1 MLVVST
7 VFCFINAKFLLFLFQ
22 KRLFSINAVKQ
33 MNFKKYKN
41 LGHKRML
48 DIKYIAENPDVIK
61 DGLAKKGYSK
71 DVIVVDALIALYK
84 DINKLKTSS
93 QSLSEEKNKLSN
105 SIKSASAEER
115 PAIIAKSKALGEELK
130 VEQEK
135 LAAEQAKF
143 DDIMLRM
150 PNMPSAESPVGPD
163 DSANVVRRKV
173 GELPHFDF
181 TPRDHVELMELND
194 WSEMERIAKVSGSRT
209 YAIKNDLA
217 QLELAIHMMVLDKL
231 RSHGFTVITVPSISK
246 EKPLY
251 GQGYLPF
258 SRDEIYYMPADDIY
272 LSGTA
277 ELILN
282 SLRADEILSENEL
295 PILYAGFSP
304 CFRREAGAAG
314 KDTRG
319 LVRVHQFMKTEQFVI
334 CKNDIAESEKW
345 HQKLLAISEEVLQD
359 LELPY
364 QVLEVCTGDMGA
376 PKYRQYDLEA
386 WVPSQNCYRETHSC
400 SNITEWQ
407 ARRTNLRYRDN
418 ADGKVKYVHTLNN
431 TGIATP
437 RALVP
442 FIENHQNADGTV
454 NIPVKL
460 RPYLGGKA
468 KIGKNA

>member
-1 MLVVST
+1 
-7 VFCFINAKFLLFLFQ
+7 
-22 KRLFSINAVKQ
+22 
-33 MNFKKYKN
+33 
-41 LGHKRML
+41 ML
-48 DIKYIAENPDVIK
+48 DIKYIIENKELVQE
-61 DGLAKKGYSK
+61 GLNKKGYANIINL
-71 DVIVVDALIALYK
+71 DDLISLHSS
-84 DINKLKTSS
+84 ITKLKTSS
-93 QSLSEEKNKLSN
+93 QAKAEEKNKLSN

-115 PAIIAKSKALGEELK
+115 PAIIAKSKELGEALKQEL
-130 VEQEK
+130 EE
-135 LAAEQAKF
+135 LDAEQKKF
-143 DDIMLRM
+143 DEIMLRM
-150 PNMPSAESPVGPD
+150 PNMPSPDCPVGPD
-163 DSANVVRRKV
+163 ESGNVVIRKV
-173 GELPHFDF
+173 GEIPQFNF
-181 TPRDHVELMELND
+181 KPRDHVELMELND
-194 WSEMERIAKVSGSRT
+194 WGEMERIAKVSGSRT

-217 QLELAIHMMVLDKL
+217 QLELAMHMMVLDKL
-231 RSHGFTVITVPSISK
+231 RAHGFTVITVPSISK

-258 SRDEIYYMPADDIY
+258 SRDEIYYMPADDVY

-282 SLRADEILSENEL
+282 SLRADEIINEAEL

-334 CKNDIAESEKW
+334 CKNDIKESEKW
-345 HQKLLAISEEVLQD
+345 HQTLLKISEEVLQD

-364 QVLEVCTGDMGA
+364 QVLDICTGDMGA

-442 FIENHQNADGTV
+442 FIECHQNEDGSV
-454 NIPVKL
+454 NIPQKL
-460 RPYLGGKA
+460 RPYLGGKT
-468 KIGKNA
+468 KIGKNI

>member
-1 MLVVST
+1 
-7 VFCFINAKFLLFLFQ
+7 
-22 KRLFSINAVKQ
+22 
-33 MNFKKYKN
+33 
-41 LGHKRML
+41 ML
-48 DIKYIAENPDVIK
+48 DIKFIVDNTDYVKES
-61 DGLAKKGYSK
+61 LAKKGFAPEN
-71 DVIVVDALIALYK
+71 VDKLISTYLEM
-84 DINKLKTSS
+84 NKLKTSS
-93 QSLSEEKNKLSN
+93 QALAEEKNKLSA
-105 SIKSASAEER
+105 SIKNASAEER
-115 PAIIAKSKALGEELK
+115 PNIIAKSREIGEELK
-130 VEQEK
+130 KEQDELSK
-135 LAAEQAKF
+135 IEADFELQ
-143 DDIMLRM
+143 MLKM
-150 PNMPSAESPVGPD
+150 PNYPSKDCPVGPD
-163 DSANVVRRKV
+163 ESGNVVIRKV
-173 GELPHFDF
+173 GEPRKFDF
-181 TPRDHVELMELND
+181 TPRDHIELMELND

-217 QLELAIHMMVLDKL
+217 KLELAMHMMVLDKL
-231 RSHGFTVITVPSISK
+231 RDNGFTVITVPSISK
-246 EKPLY
+246 ERPLY

-258 SRDEIYYMPADDIY
+258 SRDEIYYMPAYDIY

-282 SLRADEILSENEL
+282 SLRADEILTENEL

-334 CKNDIAESEKW
+334 CKNDLNESEKW

-364 QVLEVCTGDMGA
+364 QVLDICTGDMGA

-400 SNITEWQ
+400 SNITDWQ
-407 ARRTNLRYRDN
+407 ARRTNLRYRNN
-418 ADGKVKYVHTLNN
+418 ADGKVKYAHTLNN

-442 FIENHQNADGTV
+442 FIENHQNADGSV
-454 NIPVKL
+454 NIPAKL
-460 RPYLGGKA
+460 QPYMGGK
-468 KIGKNA
+468 KVIGKGK

>member
-1 MLVVST
+1 
-7 VFCFINAKFLLFLFQ
+7 
-22 KRLFSINAVKQ
+22 
-33 MNFKKYKN
+33 
-41 LGHKRML
+41 ML
-48 DIKYIAENPDVIK
+48 DIKYIVDHPTEIQE
-61 DGLAKKGYSK
+61 GLDKKGCK
-71 DVIVVDALIALYK
+71 LDLNELINLHK

-115 PAIIAKSKALGEELK
+115 PSIIAKSKEIGEQLK
-130 VEQEK
+130 VELEK
-135 LAAEQAKF
+135 LGVEQAKF
-143 DDIMLRM
+143 DELMLKM
-150 PNMPSAESPVGPD
+150 PNMPSPESPVGPD
-163 DSANVVRRKV
+163 DSANVIRRKV
-173 GELPHFDF
+173 GEPKNFDF
-181 TPRDHVELMELND
+181 APRDHIELMEIND
-194 WSEMERIAKVSGSRT
+194 WAEMERITKVCGSRT
-209 YAIKNDLA
+209 YAIKNELA
-217 QLELAIHMMVLDKL
+217 KLELAMHMFVLDKL
-231 RSHGFTVITVPSISK
+231 RSHGFSVITVPSLSQ

-258 SRDEIYYMPADDIY
+258 SRDEIYYLPADDLY

-282 SLRADEILSENEL
+282 SLRAGEILTENEL

-334 CKNDIAESEKW
+334 CKNDIEESEKW

-359 LELPY
+359 FELPY

-386 WVPSQNCYRETHSC
+386 WVPSQECYRETHSC

-418 ADGKVKYVHTLNN
+418 ADGKVKFVHTLNN

-454 NIPVKL
+454 NIPEKL
-460 RPYLGGKA
+460 RPYMGGVA

>member
-1 MLVVST
+1 
-7 VFCFINAKFLLFLFQ
+7 
-22 KRLFSINAVKQ
+22 
-33 MNFKKYKN
+33 
-41 LGHKRML
+41 ML
-48 DIKYIAENPDVIK
+48 DIKYIVENPDIIK
-61 DGLAKKGYSK
+61 EGLAKKGYRQE
-71 DVIVVDALIALYK
+71 DIDIDALIALHK

-135 LAAEQAKF
+135 LAAEQEKF
-143 DDIMLRM
+143 DNIMLRM
-150 PNMPSAESPVGPD
+150 PNMPSPESPVGKD
-163 DSANVVRRKV
+163 DSENVVRRKV
-173 GELPHFDF
+173 GEPTKFDF
-181 TPRDHVELMELND
+181 EPKDHIELMEIND

-217 QLELAIHMMVLDKL
+217 KLELAIHMLVLDKL
-231 RSHGFTVITVPSISK
+231 RGYGFTVITVPSISK

-282 SLRADEILSENEL
+282 SLRADEILNEAEL

-345 HQKLLAISEEVLQD
+345 HQKLLQISEEVLQD

-454 NIPVKL
+454 NIPEKL
-460 RPYLGGKA
+460 RPYMGGVS

>member
-1 MLVVST
+1 MP
-7 VFCFINAKFLLFLFQ
+7 
-22 KRLFSINAVKQ
+22 
-33 MNFKKYKN
+33 
-41 LGHKRML
+41 
-48 DIKYIAENPDVIK
+48 DIKFIIENK
-61 DGLAKKGYSK
+61 DIVQNGLNKKGYRK
-71 DVIVVDALIALYK
+71 EDLDIDALIELYK
-84 DINKLKTSS
+84 KIAALKTSS
-93 QSLSEEKNKLSN
+93 QALAEEKNKLSAQ
-105 SIKSASAEER
+105 IKSASNEER
-115 PAIIAKSKALGEELK
+115 PSIIAKSKALGEEFKAKEEELSKFQEEFDLMMLK
-130 VEQEK
+130 
-135 LAAEQAKF
+135 F
-143 DDIMLRM
+143 
-150 PNMPSAESPVGPD
+150 PNLPSNDAPLGKD
-163 DSANVVRRKV
+163 DSENVVVRYV
-173 GELPHFDF
+173 GDKPDFDF
-181 TPRDHVELMELND
+181 EVKDHIELMDLND
-194 WSEMERIAKVSGSRT
+194 WAEMERIAKVSGTRT

-217 QLELAIHMMVLDKL
+217 KLELAMHMFVIDKL
-231 RSHGFTVITVPSISK
+231 RSHGFQVITVPSISK

-258 SRDEIYYMPADDIY
+258 SRDEIYYMPQDDIY

-334 CKNDIAESEKW
+334 CKNDISESEKW
-345 HQKLLAISEEVLQD
+345 HKKLLEISEEILKD
-359 LELPY
+359 FELPY
-364 QVLEVCTGDMGA
+364 RVVDICTGDMGA
-376 PKYRQYDLEA
+376 PKYRQYDLET

-400 SNITEWQ
+400 SNITDWQ
-407 ARRTNLRYRDN
+407 ARRTNLRYRAN
-418 ADGKVKYVHTLNN
+418 ADGKVKFVHTLNN

-454 NIPVKL
+454 NIPEKLQPYMGGVK
-460 RPYLGGKA
+460 

>member
-1 MLVVST
+1 MQPMAYNSNGL
-7 VFCFINAKFLLFLFQ
+7 NFL
-22 KRLFSINAVKQ
+22 RH
-33 MNFKKYKN
+33 KK
-41 LGHKRML
+41 ML
-48 DIKYIAENPDVIK
+48 DIKFVADNTDWVK
-61 DGLAKKGYSK
+61 KSLARKGFEPEK
-71 DVIVVDALIALYK
+71 VDELLKVYYEM
-84 DINKLKTSS
+84 NKLKTSS
-93 QSLSEEKNKLSN
+93 QALAEEKNKLSN

-115 PAIIAKSKALGEELK
+115 PAIIAKSKEIGEQFK
-130 VEQEK
+130 IEQEK
-135 LAAEQAKF
+135 LAAVEAQF
-143 DDIMLRM
+143 NDMILRM
-150 PNMPSAESPVGPD
+150 PNYPSAESPDGPD

-173 GELPHFDF
+173 GEIPHFDF
-181 TPRDHVELMELND
+181 EPKDHVELMEIND

-217 QLELAIHMMVLDKL
+217 QLELAIHMMVMDKL
-231 RSHGFTVITVPSISK
+231 RAHGFTLITVPALSK

-251 GQGYLPF
+251 NQGYLPF
-258 SRDEIYYMPADDIY
+258 ARDEIYYMPADDIY

-282 SLRADEILSENEL
+282 SLRADELLTENDL

-319 LVRVHQFMKTEQFVI
+319 LVRVHQFFKTEQFVI
-334 CKNDIAESEKW
+334 CKNDVNESEKW
-345 HQKLLAISEEVLQD
+345 HKKLLEISEEVLQD

-400 SNITEWQ
+400 SNITDWQ
-407 ARRTNLRYRDN
+407 ARRTNLRYRGN
-418 ADGKVKYVHTLNN
+418 DGKVQYCHTLNN

-442 FIENHQNADGTV
+442 FIENHQQADGTV
-454 NIPVKL
+454 RIPAKL
-460 RPYLGGKA
+460 QPYLGGK
-468 KIGKNA
+468 KFIGKNAK

>member
-1 MLVVST
+1 
-7 VFCFINAKFLLFLFQ
+7 
-22 KRLFSINAVKQ
+22 
-33 MNFKKYKN
+33 
-41 LGHKRML
+41 ML
-48 DIKYIAENPDVIK
+48 DIKFIIENQKLVEEGI
-61 DGLAKKGYSK
+61 AKKGLS
-71 DVIVVDALIALYK
+71 VDIPALIALHL

-93 QSLSEEKNKLSN
+93 QALAEEKNRLSN

-130 VEQEK
+130 VELEK
-135 LAAEQAKF
+135 LAVEQKKF
-143 DDIMLRM
+143 DDIMWRM
-150 PNMPSAESPVGPD
+150 PNLPSPESPVGAD
-163 DSANVVRRKV
+163 DSENVVRRRV
-173 GELPHFDF
+173 GEPTKFDF
-181 TPRDHVELMELND
+181 TPRDHVELMELNG
-194 WSEMERIAKVSGSRT
+194 WSEMERITKVCGSRT
-209 YAIKNDLA
+209 YAITGELA
-217 QLELAIHMMVLDKL
+217 RLELAIHLLVMDKL
-231 RSHGFTVITVPSISK
+231 AENGFRVITVPSLSK

-258 SRDEIYYMPADDIY
+258 ARDEIYYMPEDDLY

-282 SLRADEILSENEL
+282 SLRADEIIPENEL

-319 LVRVHQFMKTEQFVI
+319 LTRVHQFMKTEQFVI
-334 CKNDIAESEKW
+334 CKNDVNESEKW
-345 HQKLLAISEEVLQD
+345 HQKLLQISEEVLQD

-400 SNITEWQ
+400 SNITDWQ

-418 ADGKVKYVHTLNN
+418 ADGRVKFVHTLNN

-442 FIENHQNADGTV
+442 FLENHQQADGSV
-454 NIPVKL
+454 RIPEKL
-460 RPYLGGKA
+460 QPYMMGKKFIGGK
-468 KIGKNA
+468 K

>member
-1 MLVVST
+1 M
-7 VFCFINAKFLLFLFQ
+7 F
-22 KRLFSINAVKQ
+22 
-33 MNFKKYKN
+33 
-41 LGHKRML
+41 
-48 DIKYIAENPDVIK
+48 DIKYIMENPEAIK
-61 DGLAKKGYSK
+61 EGMAKKGYTQK
-71 DVIVVDALIALYK
+71 DIDVDALIALYK
-84 DINKLKTSS
+84 DIAKLKTSS
-93 QSLSEEKNKLSN
+93 QALSEEKNKLSN

-115 PAIIAKSKALGEELK
+115 PNIIAKSKAIGEELK
-130 VEQEK
+130 VELDK
-135 LAAEQAKF
+135 LDVEQKKY
-143 DDIMLRM
+143 DEIMWRM
-150 PNMPSAESPVGPD
+150 PNMPSPDCPVGPD
-163 DSANVVRRKV
+163 ESGNKVIRKV
-173 GELPHFDF
+173 GEIPHFNF
-181 TPRDHVELMELND
+181 KPRDHVELMELND
-194 WSEMERIAKVSGSRT
+194 WSELERITKVSGSRT

-217 QLELAIHMMVLDKL
+217 QLELAMHMMVLDKL
-231 RSHGFTVITVPSISK
+231 RAHGFTVITVPALSK

-258 SRDEIYYMPADDIY
+258 SRDEIYYMPADDLY

-282 SLRADEILSENEL
+282 SLRADEIIPENEL

-334 CKNDIAESEKW
+334 CKNDIKESEKW
-345 HQKLLAISEEVLQD
+345 HQTLLKISEGVLQD

-364 QVLEVCTGDMGA
+364 QVLDICTGDMGA

-418 ADGKVKYVHTLNN
+418 ADGKVKFVHTLNN

-442 FIENHQNADGTV
+442 FIECHQNEDGTV

-460 RPYLGGKA
+460 QPYLGGKT

>member
-1 MLVVST
+1 
-7 VFCFINAKFLLFLFQ
+7 
-22 KRLFSINAVKQ
+22 

-71 DVIVVDALIALYK
+71 DVIDVDALIALYK

-359 LELPY
+359 LKLPY

>member
-1 MLVVST
+1 
-7 VFCFINAKFLLFLFQ
+7 
-22 KRLFSINAVKQ
+22 
-33 MNFKKYKN
+33 
-41 LGHKRML
+41 ML
-48 DIKYIAENPDVIK
+48 DIKFIIENKELVQ
-61 DGLAKKGYSK
+61 DGLRKKGYENIISL
-71 DVIVVDALIALYK
+71 DDLISLHTS
-84 DINKLKTSS
+84 ITKLKTSS
-93 QSLSEEKNKLSN
+93 QALAEEKNRLSN
-105 SIKSASAEER
+105 SIKNASAEER
-115 PAIIAKSKALGEELK
+115 PTIIAKSKALGEELR
-130 VEQEK
+130 QE
-135 LAAEQAKF
+135 LDVLDAEQKKF
-143 DDIMLRM
+143 DEIMLRM
-150 PNMPSAESPVGPD
+150 PNLPSPECPVGPD
-163 DSANVVRRKV
+163 ESGNVVIRKV
-173 GELPHFDF
+173 GEIPHFDF
-181 TPRDHVELMELND
+181 KPRDHIELMELND
-194 WSEMERIAKVSGSRT
+194 WAEMERIARVSGSRT

-217 QLELAIHMMVLDKL
+217 QLELSMHMIVLDKL
-231 RSHGFTVITVPSISK
+231 RAHGFTVITVPSISK

-282 SLRADEILSENEL
+282 SLHADEILTEADL

-334 CKNDIAESEKW
+334 CKNDIAESNKW
-345 HQKLLAISEEVLQD
+345 HQTLLKISEEVLQD

-364 QVLEVCTGDMGA
+364 QVLDICTGDMGA

-407 ARRTNLRYRDN
+407 ARRTNLRYRAN
-418 ADGKVKYVHTLNN
+418 ADGKVRYVHTLNN

-442 FIENHQNADGTV
+442 FIECHQNADGSV

-460 RPYLGGKA
+460 RPYMGGKA
-468 KIGKNA
+468 KIGKNIK

>member
-1 MLVVST
+1 
-7 VFCFINAKFLLFLFQ
+7 
-22 KRLFSINAVKQ
+22 
-33 MNFKKYKN
+33 
-41 LGHKRML
+41 ML
-48 DIKYIAENPDVIK
+48 DIKYIAENPEVIK
-61 DGLAKKGYSK
+61 AGLAKKGYSK
-71 DVIVVDALIALYK
+71 EDIDVDALIALYK

-93 QSLSEEKNKLSN
+93 QALSEEKNKLSN

-115 PAIIAKSKALGEELK
+115 PNIIAKSKQIGEELK

-135 LAAEQAKF
+135 LAAEQEKY
-143 DDIMLRM
+143 DNIMWRM
-150 PNMPSAESPVGPD
+150 PNMPSPESPVGKD
-163 DSANVVRRKV
+163 DSENVVRRRV
-173 GELPHFDF
+173 GELPKFDF
-181 TPRDHVELMELND
+181 TPRDHIELMELND

-217 QLELAIHMMVLDKL
+217 KLELAMHMMVLDKL
-231 RSHGFTVITVPSISK
+231 RANGFTVITVPSISK

-258 SRDEIYYMPADDIY
+258 SRDEVYYMPADDIY

-282 SLRADEILSENEL
+282 SLRADEILPENEL

-319 LVRVHQFMKTEQFVI
+319 LIRVHQFMKTEQFVI

-345 HQKLLAISEEVLQD
+345 HKKLLQISEEVLQD

-400 SNITEWQ
+400 SNITDWQ

-418 ADGKVKYVHTLNN
+418 ADGKVKFVHTLNN
-431 TGIATP
+431 TGIATL
-437 RALVP
+437 RALVL

-454 NIPVKL
+454 NIPEKL
-460 RPYLGGKA
+460 RPYMGGVA

>member
-1 MLVVST
+1 
-7 VFCFINAKFLLFLFQ
+7 
-22 KRLFSINAVKQ
+22 
-33 MNFKKYKN
+33 
-41 LGHKRML
+41 ML
-48 DIKYIAENPDVIK
+48 DIKFIVENTDYVK
-61 DGLAKKGYSK
+61 ESLGKKGFAPEN
-71 DVIVVDALIALYK
+71 VDKLISTYLEM
-84 DINKLKTSS
+84 NKLKTSS
-93 QSLSEEKNKLSN
+93 QALAEEKNKLSA

-115 PAIIAKSKALGEELK
+115 PSIIAKSREIGEGLKKEQEELSK
-130 VEQEK
+130 IEADFELQ
-135 LAAEQAKF
+135 
-143 DDIMLRM
+143 MLKM
-150 PNMPSAESPVGPD
+150 PNYPSKDCPVGPD
-163 DSANVVRRKV
+163 ESGNVVIRKV
-173 GELPHFDF
+173 GEPRKFDF
-181 TPRDHVELMELND
+181 TPRDHIELMELND

-217 QLELAIHMMVLDKL
+217 KLELAMHMMVLDKL
-231 RSHGFTVITVPSISK
+231 RDNGFTVITVPSISK
-246 EKPLY
+246 ERPLY

-258 SRDEIYYMPADDIY
+258 SRDEIYYMPADDLY

-282 SLRADEILSENEL
+282 SLRADEILTENEL

-334 CKNDIAESEKW
+334 CKNDLNESEKW

-364 QVLEVCTGDMGA
+364 QVLDICTGDMGA

-400 SNITEWQ
+400 SNITDWQ

-437 RALVP
+437 RVLVP
-442 FIENHQNADGTV
+442 FIENHQNADGSV
-454 NIPVKL
+454 NIPAKL
-460 RPYLGGKA
+460 QPYMGGK
-468 KIGKNA
+468 KVIGKGK

>member
-1 MLVVST
+1 
-7 VFCFINAKFLLFLFQ
+7 
-22 KRLFSINAVKQ
+22 
-33 MNFKKYKN
+33 
-41 LGHKRML
+41 ML
-48 DIKYIAENPDVIK
+48 DIKYIAENKELIE
-61 DGLAKKGYSK
+61 DGLRKKGYADINVSE
-71 DVIVVDALIALYK
+71 LISLHLS
-84 DINKLKTSS
+84 INKLKTSS
-93 QSLSEEKNKLSN
+93 QALAEEKNKLSN
-105 SIKSASAEER
+105 SIKSATPDER
-115 PAIIAKSKALGEELK
+115 PAIIAKSRELGEELK
-130 VEQEK
+130 KQQDE

-143 DDIMLRM
+143 DNIMLRM
-150 PNMPSAESPVGPD
+150 PNMPSPESPVGKD
-163 DSANVVRRKV
+163 DSENVVRRKV
-173 GELPHFDF
+173 GEPTKFDF
-181 TPRDHVELMELND
+181 EPKDHVELMELND

-217 QLELAIHMMVLDKL
+217 KLELAVHMLVLDKL
-231 RSHGFTVITVPSISK
+231 AANGFTIINVPSISK

-258 SRDEIYYMPADDIY
+258 SRDEIYYMPEDDIY

-319 LVRVHQFMKTEQFVI
+319 LTRVHQFMKTEQFVI

-386 WVPSQNCYRETHSC
+386 WVPTQHCYRETHSC

-418 ADGKVKYVHTLNN
+418 ADGKVRYVHTLNN
-431 TGIATP
+431 TGVATP
-437 RALVP
+437 RILVP
-442 FIENHQNADGTV
+442 FLENHQQADGTV
-454 NIPVKL
+454 RIPEKL
-460 RPYLGGKA
+460 RPYMGGKEF
-468 KIGKNA
+468 IGKNAK